1 MKIWLVQRS
10 ESTPH
15 DNTQSER
22 AMRTGIM
29 AQVLAQRGHQITW
42 WTSTFDHFNHR
53 HRYETDVCL
62 EVSSNYKIQYIR
74 GYGYQRNVS
83 ISRILDNNLVGKRFA
98 QLIRKQT
105 ETPDII
111 IASIPTAELAL
122 EAVRYGR
129 QHNIPVILD
138 IRDLWPD
145 VFYDLVPSYTHPVI
159 DLITIP
165 MTRKLEQAC
174 AGATSIVGLTEAFL
188 NWGIKH
194 ANRLKNKNDQKLYPM
209 GTITTLPMYDFK
221 PTDELTT
228 QAESYLS
235 LLLDDNEEAKT
246 PELVSLN
253 NLINLVNLTDE
264 EKIKFLGFSEERKND
279 FLIKKF
285 KFMTILLSQEKM
297 VDQNFYLN

>member
-1 MKIWLVQRS
+1 MDILIECTNNFKI
-10 ESTPH
+10 
-15 DNTQSER
+15 N
-22 AMRTGIM
+22 
-29 AQVLAQRGHQITW
+29 
-42 WTSTFDHFNHR
+42 HF
-53 HRYETDVCL
+53 E
-62 EVSSNYKIQYIR
+62 
-74 GYGYQRNVS
+74 
-83 ISRILDNNLVGKRFA
+83 
-98 QLIRKQT
+98 
-105 ETPDII
+105 
-111 IASIPTAELAL
+111 
-122 EAVRYGR
+122 
-129 QHNIPVILD
+129 
-138 IRDLWPD
+138 
-145 VFYDLVPSYTHPVI
+145 
-159 DLITIP
+159 
-165 MTRKLEQAC
+165 
-174 AGATSIVGLTEAFL
+174 
-188 NWGIKH
+188 
-194 ANRLKNKNDQKLYPM
+194 NKNDQKLYPM

>member
-1 MKIWLVQRS
+1 MDNKTHLGLFPLRIFLFPGEQTTLHLFEPRYLQLSTDCINNNECFGIPYQGKTTLSELGSLVKIVQILKKY
-10 ESTPH
+10 ENGEMDILIECP
-15 DNTQSER
+15 NNFK
-22 AMRTGIM
+22 IN
-29 AQVLAQRGHQITW
+29 
-42 WTSTFDHFNHR
+42 HF
-53 HRYETDVCL
+53 E
-62 EVSSNYKIQYIR
+62 
-74 GYGYQRNVS
+74 
-83 ISRILDNNLVGKRFA
+83 
-98 QLIRKQT
+98 
-105 ETPDII
+105 
-111 IASIPTAELAL
+111 
-122 EAVRYGR
+122 
-129 QHNIPVILD
+129 
-138 IRDLWPD
+138 
-145 VFYDLVPSYTHPVI
+145 
-159 DLITIP
+159 
-165 MTRKLEQAC
+165 
-174 AGATSIVGLTEAFL
+174 
-188 NWGIKH
+188 
-194 ANRLKNKNDQKLYPM
+194 NKNDQKLYPM

>member
-1 MKIWLVQRS
+1 MNNKIHLGLFPLRIFLFPGEQTTLHLFEPRYLQLSTDCINNNECFGIPYQGKTTLSELGSLVK
-10 ESTPH
+10 
-15 DNTQSER
+15 
-22 AMRTGIM
+22 I
-29 AQVLAQRGHQITW
+29 VQILKKYENGEMDILIECTNN
-42 WTSTFDHFNHR
+42 FKINHF
-53 HRYETDVCL
+53 E
-62 EVSSNYKIQYIR
+62 
-74 GYGYQRNVS
+74 
-83 ISRILDNNLVGKRFA
+83 
-98 QLIRKQT
+98 
-105 ETPDII
+105 
-111 IASIPTAELAL
+111 
-122 EAVRYGR
+122 
-129 QHNIPVILD
+129 
-138 IRDLWPD
+138 
-145 VFYDLVPSYTHPVI
+145 
-159 DLITIP
+159 
-165 MTRKLEQAC
+165 
-174 AGATSIVGLTEAFL
+174 
-188 NWGIKH
+188 
-194 ANRLKNKNDQKLYPM
+194 NKNDQKLYPM